1 MLNLKNTTDIKEQ
14 KRFLK
19 CNGNSYDVTNN
30 TGSGLVEKLQ
40 AIARENGISRFDIY
54 DGENKSLSPADIEDG
69 NFSGDLSLNIE
80 NLK

>member
-1 MLNLKNTTDIKEQ
+1 MSYPEVQ

-19 CNGNSYDVTNN
+19 CNGSSYDVTNSN
-30 TGSGLVEKLQ
+30 GISLVEKLQ

-54 DGENKSLSPADIEDG
+54 DSNQKNLSPADIESGD
-69 NFSGDLSLNIE
+69 FSGDLLLRIE